1 MIVVK
6 RWFSLF
12 LALLMVFS
20 LLPVSALA
28 EDDAPAA
35 EPTEEVS
42 LPAEETPE
50 PEPSAEP
57 TAEPEPSAEPTAEPE
72 SSAEPEQP
80 AQTEE
85 QAETE
90 AADEP
95 SPLALDETADDTS
108 ETESVEAQL
117 RAAIQNGSGS
127 FEVSENLTLS
137 ESLAIPDGF
146 TLNITGDAVTL
157 TIPNGVTLTNEGDVY
172 VNSGATIRIEAGGT
186 MVNALALSLFSRGA
200 LVVENGGS
208 FQFVDTGFA
217 NVWGGTITVS
227 ESGIYSYGDAYSNH
241 TDFHTEG
248 GDYTTDLIG
257 LPADFVTL
265 VTNVS
270 TEDGIRAVFAKSGQ
284 VHSVCAVLS
293 DTASVEL
300 ASHLEIPA
308 DGELQI
314 TGAASLTVPAGMT
327 LTNNGFIY
335 MSGSARLTVNEGGET
350 VNNGTINA
358 YGSSQIA
365 VAGTFTSAKGSKIDK
380 ESDANWSCTGTYVDN
395 GKITTVAEL
404 EEALAAA
411 TFWDTVAVNTAIT
424 LDRDIT
430 VPEKVTLTFGN
441 GGSLT
446 VPSGYTFTNNGLF
459 VAEGDAS
466 VTVQSGGKFANPG
479 SINLLPGSSFTVEEN
494 GVFQNDNFLWVEN
507 ATVAVNGTYT
517 DSETTQISYSI
528 DNLSF
533 TMTMTGI
540 DPGKVKLSYQF
551 TGEKTDDALTEAFT
565 RAAEYG
571 SVQVTLVKGA
581 SVSCSSDVTIP
592 ENGKILLRYASE
604 ITVLA
609 GAAITNYGD
618 ITLMETS
625 KLTVGEDGSLVNRG
639 TVSAKGNSLITVAG
653 FFSDE
658 FSGTLN
664 KESDANWSCTGS
676 YMLHTAVST
685 LDELKAALATDADHV
700 SVFINDPI
708 TIESDFTVPRAC
720 QLLIENGGS
729 LTVSGG
735 TFTNNGSLNVL
746 KSGTLTVNES
756 AEFVNAGLAYING
769 GTLTVNGTYTPQG
782 ERGRLDY
789 ATSIGEAYPEEQVGV
804 PASYVTREYDTTSIT
819 EEQLR
824 SALADTRFYAVNV
837 TLRGSAAVDITSDL
851 TLPEKSNLV
860 LRDTTAVAVKNGA
873 TLTNNGSL
881 NIGADSAVTVE
892 DGSQLVNRFNLFMQ
906 ENGKLTIKEGAVL
919 TNYDVVTLLGES
931 LLTVAGT
938 FTAASGS
945 EILKSSDDNW
955 SCTGTYTELPKNV
968 VIVRTLDELKAAFA
982 DHMIATLTGTIAL
995 DSDFTVPES
1004 RVLIIDGGSL
1014 TVPDKVTLTV
1024 IGTVSITAP
1033 STLTVNEG
1041 GTLKNCGS
1049 VMADAG
1055 TLTVN
1060 GTYTPLEDSGVTYIT
1075 SIGDTYPEEQVGV
1088 PASCVTMEY
1097 KAESITEAQ
1106 LRAAYADTRF
1116 RRVVVD
1122 LYSSTAVDITYN
1134 FTLPENGDLVLWD
1147 TSVVTVKGGTFTN
1160 SGNLKI
1166 GANSVLTVADSAILT
1181 NRSQIYMQESGKLN
1195 VEPNARVLNYGTVNA
1210 TGSSR
1215 ITVEG
1220 TFYAASGSTLSK
1232 DSDDNWNCT
1241 GTYEDLPI
1249 PNEDVTV
1256 TTLEELKA
1264 ALNSEEEYLC
1274 LWLRS
1279 AVALD
1284 GSLTVPSSRTLV
1296 VQDGGKLTVP
1306 SGATLTNEG
1315 SININA
1321 AGEIA
1326 VADGGKLENNG
1337 YITVRGG
1344 KLAVNG
1350 EYTTQGKLVYC
1361 PAGGSTLSDDI
1372 TGIASAIVNVEYWA
1386 DSMTGA
1392 ELIAAFDNR
1401 EVNGVTVV
1409 LQNSA
1414 SVELTADLE
1423 IPANGTL
1430 ILRDTSA
1437 LTVTNGAKII
1447 NEGNVQMYG
1456 SAALTLSAG
1465 TEFKNNGTLRM
1476 SGEAKLTVT
1485 EGATLANTA
1494 TLDATEDSLLTI
1506 NGTLS
1511 NSTYF
1516 LIAKKNWSCTGTIE
1530 GNVTFSLSSA
1540 EEIAEALAAGE
1551 TSIYV
1556 ANDVTLTESVT
1567 IPAGTMFQIDG
1578 NLTIAEGATFTNK
1591 GTFLLFAPSKLIIQ
1605 GTFVND
1611 GSAQVNAFGVSVEGG
1626 TLSDNTGLFVRS
1638 AEVWSEEEIRAAIAA
1653 EADRIMIFGSITV
1666 NGDLEIPQNVQ
1677 LSVEADGSLT
1687 VNRGA
1692 ALTNRGTIRLWG
1704 SMDVQGTYTGNP
1716 VYVYAGS
1723 VLMPSSIPRVVESN
1737 MTPEEK
1743 ALRDAIADTEA
1754 EWWEYTL
1761 TSEIALSGDLDIPE
1775 GFYLYVEE
1783 GGKLIVPSGFTLTN
1797 RGMLLVN
1804 GGVINVQPNSR
1815 MVNDGSVQV
1824 LSTGRITV
1832 DALAELENNRSMG
1845 ANGGQIYVNGE
1856 YIHGANANV
1865 WFAMTNGS
1873 SYRTNIS
1880 GISRS
1885 YLDLNY
1891 IPETDADLKDAFA
1904 QHKYVKSITIALGA
1918 KDLTVGFDLTV
1929 PENAF
1934 LTLEGGSV
1942 LTVKPGITLT
1952 NNGTINVIS
1961 NSRLVVSE
1969 GAVLVNNGT
1978 IEAVEEDSFF
1988 DPGVFLS
1995 AQAPAAVQVDE
2006 TGAGATGIEICSGG
2020 ALINN
2025 NALNILKG
2033 AGISVKENATL
2044 ANNGSMVVSEAGV
2057 TIDGTYQAGENSRVN
2072 LDTSG
2077 VSTVS
2082 GIERKDMTNVCIA
2095 VSEDDIVTAF
2105 ATAGEARAV
2114 DVRIKD
2120 GTQIKLTADLVIPAN
2135 GSLSLNDSA
2144 QLTVPQ
2150 GVALTNNGYL
2160 YAGDSAILTVLGTL
2174 AGTGTG
2180 DVGIYNIDTSGAAS
2194 ANTKGLTFF
2203 ASVTTTAELKDAIA
2217 KKAVNIY
2224 INAESMML
2232 EESVTVPKG
2241 VTLTNNASAL
2251 QVESTLT
2258 IAAGAALVN
2267 NAVVLV
2273 GDGKLAVNG
2282 TYTPVGDSSLLFDY
2296 STGRSYSTYVTGIN
2310 YKNLLT
2316 LVTFAEK
2323 EADIRKN
2330 FAASAKVYSAD
2341 VHLADDDIALT
2352 ADLTVPENGYL
2363 CISGVAE
2370 LTVPSGKTLTNNGM
2384 IRLDGDG
2391 KLTVTAGAALNI
2403 NGSLLAVDTS
2413 LVTVEGTA
2421 NVSES
2426 GHISAG
2432 IENWRCP
2439 GTLNDADDGFAPTAE
2454 ATTVAAL
2461 EEAIAAGAKRLYVS
2475 GDMTLDKDFELPE
2488 GVSLTVSGADNSL
2501 TVPADRTLKLEGGLD
2516 IDANGAVLVD
2526 ENGTLTVSGGSIFID
2541 AGTLTVNGTYDSSF
2555 AGKITFFA
2563 DAGNYKTDLTG
2574 VAARDIKLAGC
2585 PQSEEALRALLAA
2598 AADACFVNPIL
2609 FDTSIALSDD
2619 LTIPGNVRISMY
2631 SGAILTVSAGKTLTI
2646 EKRANAVYYNNGLEL
2661 WGNARLDIEADAQLI
2676 NNGSLDCSLSL
2687 EENSKLHIKT
2697 GAALI
2702 NNASMYVWSPAEIT
2716 VDGTFI
2722 MNSGSRAEIDLDS
2735 WNCAGTLEDY
2745 SGGHLTISAYPTT
2758 AAELENAIA
2767 KGATD
2772 IGIFSSIT
2780 LRKNLTIPE
2789 GVTVRMFNGD
2799 GQALTVP
2806 KGITLTNHGTLNIA
2820 EPAVFT
2826 VAGTFINEDTGSARI
2841 EYSCLRITGAFYDD
2855 NGMTDW
2861 YVDAGTAEE
2870 LAAALESGAD
2880 TVYVRDSI
2888 ELSDSCRVDGKRL
2901 VIYGSLTVSKGY
2913 VLYNDGEIYVHG
2925 TLDVLGDFYGN
2936 APYAFYGS
2944 TVTPDSVPRHTEG
2957 EKAESITLFGS
2968 DTVLIGTETVYTY
2981 SIQPDNAWSDWA
2993 SFEIVSGGGLADINA
3008 ESGVFSAGMTPGTV
3022 VIRAETFDGSGVY
3035 AEKTVEIVETE
3046 PEYDTKLALTQ
3057 TTAAQ
3062 GDEVALELS
3071 LEGNP
3076 GLIYLSAY
3084 LCYDRNQL
3092 ELISVEDGAMT
3103 GWFAVDGGWTS
3114 LDRILWP
3121 NFEVSD
3127 VNGTIATLHFRVRD
3141 GAAAGPVRVTL
3152 TGRIAQ
3158 DADGNDVNVSM
3169 TPGGV
3174 TVKNHA
3180 LRPAETDYLVSG
3192 KKLTFTLWN
3201 IPKNAKAAATWSLA
3215 AGDEV
3220 YASLSSSGVLTAKA
3234 VDSEHTVTVTAT
3246 AKDGETL
3253 TRTVRI
3259 LPKTTKVELT
3269 LDGAAVTGTIPVD
3282 MFAQPVMQL
3291 AAATYPADALDEVKW
3306 TSSATSVARVDEN
3319 GLVTLVKPGKA
3330 VIKAAAQDGSGKT
3343 AQLTLTVTYL
3353 DAAGKLTL
3361 KAADVPKLG
3370 LQPGQSVQLT
3380 LSGKNEI
3387 AAENIEFTISE
3398 KQAAMGSV
3406 DANGVFTAGTTAGT
3420 VTVTAAL
3427 KGDPLKR
3434 KATVTIKVIPMQAAG
3449 LMLTSD
3455 LPDDQIQFM
3464 EAEPMG
3470 IIDRADVMQNA
3481 LTIALTPAATDYTG
3495 SALTVPKLKWVSKD
3509 TSIATV
3515 NAQGVVTVKKGAN
3528 GTVAIE
3534 ATAQDLTKTVA
3545 RFWVQVRDY
3554 SPRLA
3559 AATVT
3564 LNTALQSGV
3573 SVGLVESFG
3582 NAVTSVSL
3590 SDERFT
3596 AAYDNGVL
3604 TVKTAETVKNGT
3616 YKMTLTAECANGIA
3630 YPYTVTVKVTKTFP
3644 SVTVKQT
3651 EKFNLF
3657 YTDST
3662 AALTVTVKGQTV
3674 TGVTLADCDFVLT
3687 ADESGQLVLTYA
3699 DPDNI
3704 PAKPDTKGTLYVT
3717 LEGYAEPVAKAI
3729 TVSTVTTAP
3738 KLKLSAT
3745 ASTVN
3750 TALKSDHSTA
3760 VRLLDAAGNEQDLS
3774 GLTVTTATAGVE
3786 ATEENNAIVLTPTA
3800 NKTVTATVEVQGA
3813 NWIKSV
3819 KLTHKITVTSKLPT
3833 LKPAVSTLKLSS
3845 VFTAKSAATALVLS
3859 QSNLTLQN
3867 VTVTPSAKEGTA
3879 ARVQSDK
3886 LNVYYDGAKIVAEIA
3901 DETVKAGTYSFTV
3914 RGTLEDGTEIA
3925 GGTVKVTVAATAP
3938 TVKLSAGSA
3947 KLNRYLAG
3955 NEYLNVKV
3963 TLKNGAGYTVTGF
3976 EGMPD
3981 GMSYDEESG
3990 ILTVT
3995 LPDGTSTGGT
4005 YKLKAVVRDDTTGQ
4019 TVTLPTSVT
4028 FKVTTYMSSKLSVSL
4043 SVSGKLDTQNPA
4055 GAILYKVNRINNSLN
4070 TAELVT
4076 LEGKDADKFD
4086 VALDTSGAKPVIRL
4100 TMVAGEEYST
4110 SAKYRVQFRVVAS
4123 GAEVLSAVQTVR
4135 VTQSTL
4141 KLKAATPVRLYQ
4153 SQTVRLGSTLTVTAP
4168 VTAEIADVQLNTAKT
4183 PALFLAAIGGA
4194 EGFEAAI
4201 EGGEAKLTF
4210 AVSESARLRAGSS
4223 YTVVLDVTPAN
4234 CATNVKPTQV
4244 KITVK
4249 VMK

>member
-57 TAEPEPSAEPTAEPE
+57 TAEPEPSAEP
-72 SSAEPEQP
+72 EQP

-85 QAETE
+85 QGETE

-117 RAAIQNGSGS
+117 RAAIQTAIQNGSGS

-137 ESLAIPDGF
+137 ESLTIPDGF

-300 ASHLEIPA
+300 ASGLEIPA

-314 TGAASLTVPAGMT
+314 TGAASLTVPAGVM
-327 LTNNGFIY
+327 LTNNGFIF
-335 MSGSARLTVNEGGET
+335 MSDNARLIVNEGGET
-350 VNNGTINA
+350 VNNGRINA
-358 YGSSQIA
+358 YGSSMIT
-365 VAGTFTSAKGSKIDK
+365 VAGTFTAAKGSQIDK
-380 ESDANWSCTGTYVDN
+380 ESDANWSCTGTYIDN

-411 TFWDTVAVNTAIT
+411 TFWDTVTVNTAIT

-430 VPEKVTLTFGN
+430 VPERVTLTFGN

-459 VAEGDAS
+459 VTEGDAS
-466 VTVQSGGKFANPG
+466 VTVQAGGKFANPG

-540 DPGKVKLSYQF
+540 DPGKVKLAYQF
-551 TGEKTDDALTEAFT
+551 TGEKTGDALTEAFT

-592 ENGKILLRYASE
+592 ENGKLLLRDTSE

-708 TIESDFTVPRAC
+708 TIESDFIVPRAC

-729 LTVSGG
+729 LTVSGE

-824 SALADTRFYAVNV
+824 SAFADTRFYAVNV

-945 EILKSSDDNW
+945 EILKNSDNNW

-968 VIVRTLDELKAAFA
+968 AIVRTLDELKAAFA
-982 DHMIATLTGTIAL
+982 DHMIAILTGTIAL

-1014 TVPDKVTLTV
+1014 TVPNGVTLTV

-1041 GTLKNCGS
+1041 GTLKNGGS

-1232 DSDDNWNCT
+1232 DSDDNWSCT

-1401 EVNGVTVV
+1401 EVNGVTVI

-1430 ILRDTSA
+1430 ILRDMSA

-1447 NEGNVQMYG
+1447 SEGNVQMYG
-1456 SAALTLSAG
+1456 SAALTLSDG

-1476 SGEAKLTVT
+1476 SGKAKLTVT

-1556 ANDVTLTESVT
+1556 ANDVTLTESIT

-1687 VNRGA
+1687 VNGGA

-1761 TSEIALSGDLDIPE
+1761 TNEIALSGDLDIPE

-1856 YIHGANANV
+1856 YIHGVNANV

-1969 GAVLVNNGT
+1969 GALLVNNGT

-1995 AQAPAAVQVDE
+1995 AQAPAAVRFDG

-2105 ATAGEARAV
+2105 ATAGEVRAV

-2160 YAGDSAILTVLGTL
+2160 YAGDSAMLTVLGTL

-2826 VAGTFINEDTGSARI
+2826 VAGTFINEDTGSASI

-2888 ELSDSCRVDGKRL
+2888 ELSDSCRVDSKRL
-2901 VIYGSLTVSKGY
+2901 VIYGSLTVPKGY

-3282 MFAQPVMQL
+3282 MFAQPVIQL
-3291 AAATYPADALDEVKW
+3291 AAVTYPADALDEVKW

-3387 AAENIEFTISE
+3387 AAENIEFTIPE

-3495 SALTVPKLKWVSKD
+3495 SALTVPKLKWASKD

-3564 LNTALQSGV
+3564 LNTALDGGV
-3573 SVGLVESFG
+3573 SVGLVESFE
-3582 NAVTSVSL
+3582 NAVTGVSL

-3644 SVTVKQT
+3644 PVTVKQT

-3657 YTDST
+3657 YTDSS
-3662 AALTVTVKGQTV
+3662 ASLTVTVKGQTV

-3687 ADESGQLVLTYA
+3687 ADENGQLVLTYA

-3845 VFTAKSAATALVLS
+3845 VFTAQTAETALVLS
-3859 QSNLTLQN
+3859 QNNLTLQSAA
-3867 VTVTPSAKEGTA
+3867 VTPTAKEGTT
-3879 ARVQSDK
+3879 ARVQADK
-3886 LNVYYDGAKIVAEIA
+3886 LNVYYDGTKIVAEIA

-3925 GGTVKVTVAATAP
+3925 GGTVKVAVTATAP

-3963 TLKNGAGYTVTGF
+3963 TLKNGTGYTVTDF

-3995 LPDGTSTGGT
+3995 LPDETSTGGT

-4086 VALDTSGAKPVIRL
+4086 VELDTSGAKPVIRL

-4135 VTQSTL
+4135 VTQSAL

-4168 VTAEIADVQLNTAKT
+4168 LTAEIADVQLNTAKT